1 MRFNKSETHVANYCT
16 FKLKETNVCQGPQQN
31 NSWLALSRNPDAI
44 KSIFENHLVDK
55 IKKL

>member
-16 FKLKETNVCQGPQQN
+16 FKLKETNVRQGPQQN

-44 KSIFENHLVDK
+44 KSLFENHLVDK